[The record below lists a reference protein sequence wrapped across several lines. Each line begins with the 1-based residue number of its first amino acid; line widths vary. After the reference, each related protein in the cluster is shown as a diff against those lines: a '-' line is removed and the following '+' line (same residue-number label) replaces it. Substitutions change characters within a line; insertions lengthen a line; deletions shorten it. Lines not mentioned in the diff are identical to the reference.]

1 MAYIVNWDI
10 NAEVLIELIDNV
22 YCKSGNISDTVHD
35 KYVVTVDQWQKVM

>member
-22 YCKSGNISDTVHD
+22 YCKSSNISDTVHD